1 MTQRKNIIQTEEFWA
16 ALSKIAEHENWTM
29 AKALFVAANAYF
41 ELNQERPGRGRPKS
55 KPGARKRQ
63 KRNSGLR

>member
-41 ELNQERPGRGRPKS
+41 ELNQERRGRGRPKS
-55 KPGARKRQ
+55 KPVAPKRQ
-63 KRNSGLR
+63 KRNSGGR